1 MNMEFKRKMPTPQAI
16 KEMYPITPELAERK
30 KITDVALRKIFTG
43 EDDRLLLVI
52 GP

>member
-30 KITDVALRKIFTG
+30 KI
-43 EDDRLLLVI
+43 DRCGAQENI
-52 GP
+52 HRRG